1 MDMLLGTDP
10 QGYAGCG
17 EAIADMDLRPL
28 LGSVTAPTLVIAGAE
43 DPAAPPWQA
52 AITASGITDSRLR
65 VIRGTSHLA
74 PYQTPGP
81 VTDLLLAHLG
91 NTLG

>member
-10 QGYAGCG
+10 QGYAGCA
-17 EAIADMDLRPL
+17 EAIAGLDLDPL
-28 LGSVTAPTLVIAGAE
+28 APALGAIKAPTLVLAGAE
-43 DPAAPPWQA
+43 DPAAPPWVGA
-52 AITASGITDSRLR
+52 RTALGIAGSRLT

-81 VTDLLLAHLG
+81 VTAAILGHLVG
-91 NTLG
+91 